1 MAISF
6 QAVTDTSSSSSST
19 ASTATSAINKD
30 LNKNTFLQL
39 LVAQLKYQDPMN
51 PADGVQFLTQ
61 LTGFSQ
67 LEQTMQINEQVS
79 DIQSLLADSQ
89 PTGDGTGTGSTP
101 DSRQA

>member
-1 MAISF
+1 MAINF
-6 QAVTDTSSSSSST
+6 QSVSGASSSSDTST

-30 LNKNTFLQL
+30 LNKNAFLQL

-61 LTGFSQ
+61 LTQFSQ

-79 DIQSLLADSQ
+79 DIQSILAAS
-89 PTGDGTGTGSTP
+89 TGSEDGSGST
-101 DSRQA
+101 SSSKTV